1 MVKNKKHIGHWF
13 FPFMLLLCVPI
24 SHKDM
29 RPELHRAE
37 RQLGPW
43 PWPAMAAFRAERENP
58 VSHVAEE
65 VTPQRTGQVP
75 AGFSGGESLQPHGYT
90 LSTGPPGDSCW
101 AGWPGPRV
109 GAART
114 GEGRGGGTHEQGGLS
129 SCD

>member
-1 MVKNKKHIGHWF
+1 MVKNKKQIGHWF

-65 VTPQRTGQVP
+65 VTPQRTGQGP
-75 AGFSGGESLQPHGYT
+75 AGFSGGESPQPHGYT
-90 LSTGPPGDSCW
+90 LSTGPPRRLVLGRAAWTPCRSSWDRRGQRRRDS
-101 AGWPGPRV
+101 
-109 GAART
+109 
-114 GEGRGGGTHEQGGLS
+114 
-129 SCD
+129 